1 MDFGQ
6 ALQLIQAPPAPALLP
21 ELLHTLLTPPDEAA
35 EKALFAAAY
44 AVKLHHIG
52 NGVSLRGLIEISNI
66 CTRDCLYCGIR
77 KSNAKMGRY
86 AMSTREVVEYAALAG
101 KFGYGSVVLQSGER
115 SDPEFVEWVA
125 ELLRQIRQLPG
136 ELGITLSCGEQTLET
151 YRYWRSCGA
160 SRYLLRIESSDE
172 KVYTRLHPIV
182 NGTFASRC
190 AALRDLR
197 LAGYQVGTGV
207 MIGLPETDI
216 SNLVNDLLFF
226 QQTDPDMIG
235 MGPFIPQPDTPL
247 GMAFPEKP
255 GDNERGLTL
264 ALRMIAV
271 TRLLLKDVNIAATTA
286 LQALD
291 PENGRQRGLLAGANV
306 IMPNV
311 GSVDYRKDY
320 QLYNGKPDLN
330 ENADDIRA
338 ALTASLLAIGEYPR
352 LNEHGDSPRFAKRS
366 IPR

>member
-1 MDFGQ
+1 MRFDH
-6 ALQLIQAPPAPALLP
+6 ALAAIEKNPARETLP
-21 ELLHTLLTPPDEAA
+21 EILHTLLTPPDEAA

-44 AVKLHHIG
+44 AVKLQHIG

-66 CTRDCLYCGIR
+66 CTRDCYYCGIR
-77 KSNAKMGRY
+77 KSNTAMNRY
-86 AMSTREVVEYAALAG
+86 CMSREEIVEYAALAG

-115 SDPEFVEWVA
+115 SDREFVRWIA
-125 ELLRQIRQLPG
+125 QLLRDIRKLPG
-136 ELGITLSCGEQTLET
+136 DLGITLSCGEQSPAT
-151 YRYWRSCGA
+151 YRLWRECGA
-160 SRYLLRIESSDE
+160 SRYLLRIESADE
-172 KVYTRLHPIV
+172 AVYRRIHPPAPGDF
-182 NGTFASRC
+182 NSRC
-190 AALRDLR
+190 QALHDLR
-197 LAGYQVGTGV
+197 RAGYQVGTGV
-207 MIGLPETDI
+207 MIGIPGTDI
-216 SNLVNDLLFF
+216 SHLVKDLLFF

-235 MGPFIPQPDTPL
+235 MGPFIPQPETPL
-247 GMAFPEKP
+247 GMEFPDEP
-255 GDNERGLTL
+255 GSGNRRLTL

-311 GSVDYRKDY
+311 GDVAYRKNY
-320 QLYNGKPDLN
+320 QLYNGKPDLD

-338 ALTASLLAIGEYPR
+338 ALTASLQRIGEYPR

-366 IPR
+366 ING